1 MNLTLG
7 KRADY
12 SVRAVLYLA
21 RHAGNGRCK
30 AREIA
35 EDMQI
40 SENYL
45 PQILS
50 NLVRHGVVTSSAGPE
65 GGYALAR
72 PADEVTMLEV
82 VEAAEGSIRSR
93 ECVLRG
99 GPCRWEGHC
108 AVHEPW
114 SRAQEALIAQLST
127 TTFAEIAALDEAF
140 EQAEDADLPA

>member
-12 SVRAVLYLA
+12 SVRAVLFLA
-21 RHAGNGRCK
+21 RHEDEPGRVK
-30 AREIA
+30 ARQIA
-35 EDMQI
+35 EDMDI

-50 NLVRHGVVTSSAGPE
+50 NLVRAKLVVSSAGPD
-65 GGYALAR
+65 GGYALSR
-72 PADEVTMLEV
+72 RADEISLLEV
-82 VEAAEGSIRSR
+82 IEAAEGDIRSR

-114 SRAQEALIAQLST
+114 ARAQEAMIHQLRA
-127 TTFAEIAALDEAF
+127 TTFAEIGSLDAALDT
-140 EQAEDADLPA
+140 DAATV

>member
-12 SVRAVLYLA
+12 SVRAVLFLA
-21 RHAGNGRCK
+21 RHEDEDGRCK
-30 AREIA
+30 ARQIA
-35 EDMQI
+35 EDMDI

-50 NLVRHGVVTSSAGPE
+50 NLVRAAIVISSAGPD

-72 PADEVTMLEV
+72 PASDISLLEV
-82 VEAAEGSIRSR
+82 IEAAEGDIRSR

-99 GPCRWEGHC
+99 GPCRWDGHC

-114 SRAQEALIAQLST
+114 ARAQEAMIGQMRS
-127 TTFAEIAALDEAF
+127 TTFAEIARIDAALDS
-140 EQAEDADLPA
+140 DAAIV